1 MNRLTRAQA
10 VEQVGGEAVMQVET
24 ESVDFT
30 NRLTD
35 GTPHNG
41 WTEFASS
48 VKTTDKQGE
57 SCTLTMYAYIDSD
70 HLVDCEDL
78 SNLSWDAAIADA
90 EFVVA

>member
-41 WTEFASS
+41 WAEFASA
-48 VKTTDKQGE
+48 VATTDKQGE
-57 SCTLTMYAYIDSD
+57 SCTLTMYVYIDSD
-70 HLVDCEDL
+70 HLVECEDL
-78 SNLSWDAAIADA
+78 SYLNWDAAIADA

>member
-35 GTPHNG
+35 GTPHQG
-41 WTEFASS
+41 WTEFASA
-48 VKTTDKQGE
+48 VATTDKQGE
-57 SCTLTMYAYIDSD
+57 SCTLTMYVYIDSD
-70 HLVDCEDL
+70 HLDCEDL
-78 SNLSWDAAIADA
+78 SDLNWDAAILDA
-90 EFVVA
+90 KFVVA